1 MKGSTFGSRRGSLRP
16 PSSLLAGVLVESPL
30 RVTRKV
36 VFPGQVLSGC
46 QLACRGR
53 RLACAC
59 PEAGCRV
66 FPLLQVTGEA
76 GVPGVGRGGFL
87 LRTVT
92 AVRLALSRFSR
103 VV

>member
-1 MKGSTFGSRRGSLRP
+1 M
-16 PSSLLAGVLVESPL
+16 
-30 RVTRKV
+30 
-36 VFPGQVLSGC
+36 
-46 QLACRGR
+46 
-53 RLACAC
+53 ACAC

-92 AVRLALSRFSR
+92 AVRLALSRFSHVGAVR
-103 VV
+103 VSVRGGQRDPG